1 MNRISI
7 LLVDDQPAKL
17 LAYEAILADLGEH
30 LIKAHSAREALEQLL
45 ANDVA
50 VILVDV
56 CMPELDGFELV
67 QIIREHPR
75 YEHTAII
82 FVSAI
87 MLTDFDRLRGYR
99 SGAVDYV
106 SVPVVPEILR
116 AKVTV
121 FVDLYRKTKQ
131 LEALNRELEA
141 RVAER
146 TERLTLALDSAGAA
160 SWDWDVRA
168 DRLEWRRF
176 SQLYGLPE
184 GSATTITD
192 WLACM
197 HDEDRE
203 RIAAR
208 IEQLE
213 RSPERDE
220 WDDTFRVRHPEYVR
234 VISRLGRALRDG
246 SGQVVR
252 ITGIDLDVTSRVAAE
267 EALKE
272 ADRRKDEFLATLAHE
287 LRNPL
292 APIRNALHLL
302 CLDQLTPSRCD
313 EIRRMIQRQVEHM
326 VQLVDDL
333 LDVSRISKGK
343 IALRRGTVEL
353 NEVVRRA
360 LEISQPLLD
369 ARGVVLT
376 VESRE
381 STLCV
386 HGDLTRLV
394 QVLGNVLHNAAKY
407 TERGG
412 AVRIVL
418 ERRADDAVISVVD
431 TGIGI
436 PAEMLPRIFDL
447 FTQVRGNHDAPTG
460 GLGIGLALA
469 RRLVEMH
476 KGTLTAS
483 SDGVGQGSTFVIRL
497 PVLLEVGAA
506 ASVPTLTS
514 SAPAAELRIIVADDN
529 QDAAD
534 SLALLLEA
542 AGHQAT
548 AVYDGQAAVEA
559 AAALH
564 PDVIVLDIGMPALDG
579 CEAARRIRAEPWGRD
594 VFLVALTGWGQPAD
608 QRRAEAAGFD
618 LHLTKP
624 VDPAKIVAV
633 LAERRR
639 PAG

>member
-17 LAYEAILADLGEH
+17 LTYEAILADLGEH

-67 QIIREHPR
+67 QMIREHPR

-116 AKVTV
+116 AKVAV

-146 TERLTLALDSAGAA
+146 TE
-160 SWDWDVRA
+160 
-168 DRLEWRRF
+168 
-176 SQLYGLPE
+176 
-184 GSATTITD
+184 
-192 WLACM
+192 
-197 HDEDRE
+197 
-203 RIAAR
+203 
-208 IEQLE
+208 
-213 RSPERDE
+213 
-220 WDDTFRVRHPEYVR
+220 
-234 VISRLGRALRDG
+234 ALR
-246 SGQVVR
+246 
-252 ITGIDLDVTSRVAAE
+252 
-267 EALKE
+267 E
-272 ADRRKDEFLATLAHE
+272 ADRRKDEFLATLGHE

-292 APIRNALHLL
+292 APIRNALQLL
-302 CLDQLTPSRCD
+302 SLDQLTPTRRD
-313 EIRRMIQRQVEHM
+313 EVRRMIQRQVEHM
-326 VQLVDDL
+326 VRLVDDL
-333 LDVSRISKGK
+333 LDVSRISEGK
-343 IALRRGTVEL
+343 IALRLDTVEL
-353 NEVVRRA
+353 NDVVRRA
-360 LEISQPLLD
+360 LEISQPLVE
-369 ARGVVLT
+369 ARGIAVS

-381 STLCV
+381 RTLCV
-386 HGDLTRLV
+386 QGDLTRLV

-407 TERGG
+407 TERSG
-412 AVRIVL
+412 AVQIVI
-418 ERRADDAVISVVD
+418 ERHNDDAVISVAD

-436 PAEMLPRIFDL
+436 PAEMLSRIFDL
-447 FTQVRGNHDAPTG
+447 FTQVRGNDNGAMG

-476 KGTLTAS
+476 DGTLTAS
-483 SDGVGQGSTFVIRL
+483 SAGIGRGSTFVLRL
-497 PVLLEVGAA
+497 PALELGSAA
-506 ASVPTLTS
+506 TMLAPSSV
-514 SAPAAELRIIVADDN
+514 APAAKLRIIVADDN

-534 SLALLLEA
+534 SLTLLLEA
-542 AGHQAT
+542 AGHEAT
-548 AVYDGQAAVEA
+548 TVYDGQAAIDAAVE
-559 AAALH
+559 LC
-564 PDVIVLDIGMPALDG
+564 PDVVVLDIGMPALDG
-579 CEAARRIRAEPWGRD
+579 CEAARRIRAEPWGGN

-624 VDPAKIVAV
+624 VDPVKMVAM
-633 LAERRR
+633 LAEHRCSAR
-639 PAG
+639 

>member
-1 MNRISI
+1 VNQISI

-17 LAYEAILADLGEH
+17 LGYEAILAELGEH

-45 ANDVA
+45 KNDVA

-67 QIIREHPR
+67 QLIREHPR
-75 YEHTAII
+75 YKNTAII

-116 AKVTV
+116 AKVMV

-160 SWDWDVRA
+160 SWDWDARA
-168 DRLEWRRF
+168 DRLEWTRF
-176 SQLYGLPE
+176 SQLYGLPD
-184 GSATTITD
+184 GSAITIAD
-192 WLACM
+192 WLSCM
-197 HDEDRE
+197 HVEDRG
-203 RIAAR
+203 RVAAR
-208 IEQLE
+208 IKALE
-213 RSPERDE
+213 RSSDDDE
-220 WDDTFRVRHPEYVR
+220 WNETFRIRHPAGVR
-234 VISRLGRALRDG
+234 VISRLGRALRDHA
-246 SGQVVR
+246 GQVVR
-252 ITGIDLDVTSRVAAE
+252 ITGIDLDVTQRVAAE

-302 CLDQLTPSRCD
+302 GLDDLTAMQRV
-313 EIRRMIQRQVEHM
+313 ETRRMIQRQVEHM
-326 VQLVDDL
+326 VRLVDDL

-343 IALRRGTVEL
+343 IALRCDTVEL
-353 NEVVRRA
+353 NEAVRRA
-360 LEISQPLLD
+360 QETCQPLMD
-369 ARGVVLT
+369 ARCILLS

-381 STLCV
+381 PNLTV
-386 HGDLTRLV
+386 RGDLTRLV

-407 TERGG
+407 TDRGG
-412 AVRIVL
+412 TVQIVL
-418 ERRADDAVISVVD
+418 AREDTDAVISVVD

-447 FTQVRGNHDAPTG
+447 FTQVRGTDNGPTG

-476 KGTLTAS
+476 GGMLTAS
-483 SDGVGQGSTFVIRL
+483 SAGVGMGSTFVIRL
-497 PVLLEVGAA
+497 PIVQEASVA
-506 ASVPTLTS
+506 ASIP
-514 SAPAAELRIIVADDN
+514 APASTGATSKLRIVVADDN
-529 QDAAD
+529 EDAAD
-534 SLALLLEA
+534 SLALLLDA
-542 AGHQAT
+542 AGHEVT
-548 AVYDGQAAVEA
+548 AVYDGNAAVQAAVTLRPE
-559 AAALH
+559 
-564 PDVIVLDIGMPALDG
+564 VVVLDIGMPTLDG
-579 CEAARRIRAEPWGRD
+579 YEVARRVRAQPWGRE
-594 VFLVALTGWGQPAD
+594 VFLIALTGWGQPTD

-624 VDPAKIVAV
+624 VDPVKITAV
-633 LAERRR
+633 LAEGRK
-639 PAG
+639 GS